1 MRPHVDPP
9 DRALNGVLLVDESK
23 SRGYF
28 LAVVAIQPGAL
39 SRTRKELNGMRR
51 PGQRRIHCTRESDS
65 SRRQLAGPIARLPV
79 TGIVYVVRGA
89 DDKTARTACMRA
101 LLTDAVDA
109 GATRIVIERDE
120 SVASADRRI
129 IRDHLLAHESS
140 ELVYEH
146 MSAHEEPL
154 RWVADALAWAHQA
167 GGDWSRRFGPITAD
181 VVRVEPSE
189 RQMREPGSSYRP
201 EDCQAYFTPLLQRA
215 IR

>member
-1 MRPHVDPP
+1 
-9 DRALNGVLLVDESK
+9 
-23 SRGYF
+23 
-28 LAVVAIQPGAL
+28 
-39 SRTRKELNGMRR
+39 
-51 PGQRRIHCTRESDS
+51 
-65 SRRQLAGPIARLPV
+65 
-79 TGIVYVVRGA
+79 
-89 DDKTARTACMRA
+89 MRA

-146 MSAHEEPL
+146 LSAHEEPL
-154 RWVADALAWAHQA
+154 LWVADALAWAHQA

-189 RQMREPGSSYRP
+189 R
-201 EDCQAYFTPLLQRA
+201 
-215 IR
+215 